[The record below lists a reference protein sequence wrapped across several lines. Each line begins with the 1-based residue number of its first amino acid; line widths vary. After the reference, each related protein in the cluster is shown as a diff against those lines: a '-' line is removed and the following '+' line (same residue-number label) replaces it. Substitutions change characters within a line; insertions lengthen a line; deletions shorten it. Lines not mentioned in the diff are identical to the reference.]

1 MFYFRESVTLAVDNR
16 PDIEEGQPISE
27 SVVAGN
33 IPLKNIRAVY
43 PLVRAMHSNK
53 VTGNNTLYLPETL
66 IGSKKKQSPTGHC
79 SFVTPYA
86 KPVIRE
92 HNLQGDMFNPADTPM
107 GRIICA
113 SYSRKKADELVPSEI
128 GVGFLEGDGCMKFVL
143 SISEEEAINRVMG
156 GQYHTVSIGS
166 IVDSVIESISGQDL
180 IQLRKQGKEM
190 PPFEKG
196 NYYEVDGKQRLSYW
210 TMKGMRGR
218 EISFVNNP
226 SDIHAGVETPDIGE
240 KGISLL
246 LGEKPV
252 GRKEF
257 VFYDIKTEQKVL
269 EMTQEEYFAFAPGV
283 PLIDSTKIKEY
294 YWFDSDNQAVA
305 ESLDADSWVVA
316 TEAEKPVEAVEPK
329 FKKGQLVCWELNG
342 EKRFGRV
349 SVLKIDSASLRPLS
363 LNSNKDI
370 KEASFLFNSRLE
382 NLLPTTEEEMM
393 SYLTAEETQNE
404 SKETD
409 KPTEVEETDKFAGL
423 CVKNLSI
430 SELESLKSFFFSYLF
445 VDKTNKEKIAPLL
458 VLKEKNTWTVSDYE
472 IAHAF
477 KKASGELKED
487 TDRILWG
494 LRPMST
500 VEMRVSKIISEV
512 INGE

>member
-1 MFYFRESVTLAVDNR
+1 MFYFKESITLSVDNR
-16 PDIEEGQPISE
+16 PDVEDGQPISE

-53 VTGNNTLYLPETL
+53 VTGNSTLYLPETL
-66 IGSKKKQSPTGHC
+66 IGSKKKQNPTGYC

-113 SYSRKKADELVPSEI
+113 AYSRKKMEELVPSETGI
-128 GVGFLEGDGCMKFVL
+128 GFLEGDGCMKFVL
-143 SISEEEAINRVMG
+143 SITEAEAINRVMG

-190 PPFEKG
+190 PPYEKG
-196 NYYEVDGKQRLSYW
+196 SYYEVDGKSRLCYW

-226 SDIHAGVETPDIGE
+226 SDIHAGVEDTDIGE
-240 KGISLL
+240 NGISLL

-269 EMTQEEYFAFAPGV
+269 EMTQEEFFAFAPGV

-294 YWFDSDNQAVA
+294 YWFDSNDQAVA

-316 TEAEKPVEAVEPK
+316 TESEKPTETDEPK
-329 FKKGQLVCWELNG
+329 FKKGEIVSWEING
-342 EKRFGRV
+342 ETRFGRI
-349 SVLKIDSASLRPLS
+349 SVLKLDSAVIRPLS
-363 LNSNKDI
+363 LIKNKDI
-370 KEASFLFNSRLE
+370 KEASFLYNSRLE
-382 NLLPTTEEEMM
+382 KLLPSTEEELIKC
-393 SYLTAEETQNE
+393 LTEEEKPKEE
-404 SKETD
+404 SKTTQ
-409 KPTEVEETDKFAGL
+409 PLETDKFIGES
-423 CVKNLSI
+423 VKNLCI
-430 SELESLKSFFFSYLF
+430 SELDSLKTFFLENLF
-445 VDKTNKEKIAPLL
+445 VNKTNKEKIAPLL
-458 VLKEKNTWTVSDYE
+458 VLKEKNTWTISDYE
-472 IAHAF
+472 IAYSF
-477 KKASGELKED
+477 KKASEKLKED